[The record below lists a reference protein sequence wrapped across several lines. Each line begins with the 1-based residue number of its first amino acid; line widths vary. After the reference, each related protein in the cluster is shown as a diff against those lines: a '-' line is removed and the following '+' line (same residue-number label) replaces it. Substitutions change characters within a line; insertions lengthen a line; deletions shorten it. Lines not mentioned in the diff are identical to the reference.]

1 MSKNAFASD
10 SCRIWITEEVTV
22 NEFALDLRSCG
33 ILRSVER

>member
-1 MSKNAFASD
+1 V
-10 SCRIWITEEVTV
+10 EVTV